1 MGTRAMIGHK
11 KPNDTNVVRGT
22 YIHYNGYPDHTLVQ
36 FIEIIK
42 RDGLKNAVG
51 IIVDGVQGWVNI
63 DAFSE
68 YAIPGYGLPD
78 DDMNYPYE
86 GGMVNDDGFVPAL
99 FNHGDFDW
107 AYVVDMEENTISA
120 WHRNWGKW
128 FHEFNVDINDVMH
141 IDSDDLRNLML
152 QYV

>member
-1 MGTRAMIGHK
+1 MGTRAMIGYK
-11 KPNDTNVVRGT
+11 KTNDTNMVRGT
-22 YIHYNGYPDHTLVQ
+22 YIHYDGYPDHTLVQ

-51 IIVDGVQGWVNI
+51 MIVDGAQGWTNI
-63 DAFSE
+63 DAFSG
-68 YAIPGYGLPD
+68 YGIPGYGLPD

-86 GGMVNDDGFVPAL
+86 GDIVNDNCFVPAL

-107 AYVVDMEENTISA
+107 AYVVDVEENIIYI
-120 WHRNWGKW
+120 WQRNWGKW
-128 FHEFNVDINDVMH
+128 SHVINVH
-141 IDSDDLRNLML
+141 IDDAMRCDADDLRNLML